1 MPICDYCLTE
11 VVTIQPDETI
21 AAAAALMRDQHVGCL
36 VVVEGNRPV
45 GILTDRDIV
54 RGVLAEGRDVTQ
66 TLVNDAMTHE
76 LVTVQR
82 QAGVFDAISLM
93 CDEGVRRLPVID
105 DEGHLVGIIALD
117 DLLLLLGTELVNLAS
132 ISATERN
139 REREKERAATA

>member
-1 MPICDYCLTE
+1 MPISDYCLTE

-54 RGVLAEGRDVTQ
+54 RGVLAEGLDATQ

-76 LVTVQR
+76 VVTVQR

-93 CDEGVRRLPVID
+93 CDEGVRRLPVVD
-105 DEGHLVGIIALD
+105 EEGHLVGIIALD

-139 REREKERAATA
+139 REREKERTASA